1 MYKDVDGYI
10 RENYNTVRG
19 EAQCSMLY
27 GAHNLQT
34 VILLHGGGLS
44 WWNYRDVTQLLSDRF
59 YVVLPIL
66 DLLHKFPIRI
76 SLAISHF
83 NIATEQRFNILRE
96 MDKYKAK

>member
-1 MYKDVDGYI
+1 MQYV
-10 RENYNTVRG
+10 E
-19 EAQCSMLY
+19 Y

-59 YVVLPIL
+59 HVVLPIL

-83 NIATEQRFNILRE
+83 NIATEQLFNILRE